1 MQYQST
7 RDTKRLAAVAEA
19 FFGSFQNSLKHFI
32 PFRRVFFFFFFLYK
46 PCSDKA
52 TKILYKV
59 IIIISDEASLNNAT

>member
-19 FFGSFQNSLKHFI
+19 FFGSFQNTLKHFI
-32 PFRRVFFFFFFLYK
+32 PFQRVFFFLYK

-52 TKILYKV
+52 TKILNK
-59 IIIISDEASLNNAT
+59 